1 MNKNIIDLAS
11 QSGFSVWENEH
22 WNPGDVIDWSSRY
35 DKEFVN
41 YSEFLIKEVLLL
53 QESGTDVLS
62 HFGLADSVSKGTVEI
77 ELSDSELLSLMK
89 MAHEQDITFN
99 QLVEK
104 SIMNFIASEECK

>member
-1 MNKNIIDLAS
+1 MNKNIIDLAE
-11 QSGFSVWENEH
+11 QSGFPLWKDEH

-35 DKEFVN
+35 DNEFVK
-41 YSEFLIKEVLLL
+41 YSKSLIREVLLL

-62 HFGLADSVSKGTVEI
+62 HFGLADSVSKETVEI